1 MASQS
6 TALKGPVLLITDLSA
21 RCDRALDRAVSLA
34 RQHKVKLIALHVI
47 EPSFLS
53 KLILPSWNIAQKEHQ
68 KVAEQRLLSDLKDAD
83 VELEVKV
90 EIGYPVEIINEV
102 ASANQCSLI
111 VSGTARD
118 ESLGRIMLGSTVER
132 LARQCETPLLVV
144 RHRPFD
150 SYHHILVG
158 TDFSESSRYAL
169 EAAIDLVPHQKITVY
184 HSFDEVGGV
193 RTLDDATIQETTRHL
208 QRQTREFLEQTPKVK
223 QTSAPEVVVEYGA
236 PGQSIPKFVQ
246 DQKIELVVLGTHGAT
261 GILKTA
267 MGSIA
272 EQLLT
277 LLRCDVMIVR
287 ARRD

>member
-34 RQHKVKLIALHVI
+34 RQHNVKLIALHVI

-53 KLILPSWNIAQKEHQ
+53 RLILPSWNIAQKEHQ
-68 KVAEQRLLSDLKDAD
+68 EVARQRLLNDLKDVSID
-83 VELEVKV
+83 LEVMV
-90 EIGYPVEIINEV
+90 EIGYPVDTINEV
-102 ASANQCSLI
+102 ASLKNCSLI

-132 LARQCETPLLVV
+132 LARQCPTPLLVV
-144 RHRPFD
+144 RRRPFD
-150 SYHHILVG
+150 SYGHILVG

-169 EAAIDLVPHQKITVY
+169 EAALDLVPHQKLTVY
-184 HSFDEVGGV
+184 HSFDEVAGV
-193 RTLDDATIQETTRHL
+193 RTLDAATIEETTRHL
-208 QRQTREFLEQTPKVK
+208 QRKTQEFLDQTPKVS
-223 QTSAPEVVVEYGA
+223 QIAAPEVVVEYGA
-236 PGQSIPKFVQ
+236 AGQSIPKYVQ
-246 DQKIELVVLGTHGAT
+246 QQKVELVVLGTHGAT

-287 ARRD
+287 TRRD

>member
-34 RQHKVKLIALHVI
+34 RQHNVKLIALHVI

-68 KVAEQRLLSDLKDAD
+68 EVARQRLLNDLKGAQVD
-83 VELEVKV
+83 LEVMV
-90 EIGYPVEIINEV
+90 EIGYPVDTINEV
-102 ASANQCSLI
+102 ASLKNCSLI

-132 LARQCETPLLVV
+132 LARQCPTPLLVV
-144 RHRPFD
+144 RRRPFD
-150 SYHHILVG
+150 SYGHILVG
-158 TDFSESSRYAL
+158 TDFSDGSRYAL
-169 EAAIDLVPHQKITVY
+169 EAALDLVPYQKLTVY
-184 HSFDEVGGV
+184 HSFDEVAGV
-193 RTLDDATIQETTRHL
+193 RTLDTATIEETSRHL
-208 QRQTREFLEQTPKVK
+208 RRQTQAFLDQTPKVG
-223 QTSAPEVVVEYGA
+223 QISAPEVVVEFGN
-236 PGQSIPKFVQ
+236 PGQSIPKYVQ
-246 DQKIELVVLGTHGAT
+246 EQKVELVVLGTHGAT

>member
-21 RCDRALDRAVSLA
+21 RCDRALDRAVGLA

-68 KVAEQRLLSDLKDAD
+68 MVAEQRLRHDLKDAN
-83 VELEVKV
+83 VELEVLV
-90 EIGYPVEIINEV
+90 EIGYPVETINEV
-102 ASANQCSLI
+102 ASANHCALI

-132 LARQCETPLLVV
+132 LARQCQTPLLVV
-144 RHRPFD
+144 RRRPFD
-150 SYHHILVG
+150 SYSHILVG

-169 EAAIDLVPHQKITVY
+169 EAAIDLVPHQKVTVY
-184 HSFDEVGGV
+184 HSFDEVAGV
-193 RTLDDATIQETTRHL
+193 RTLDAATIEETTRHL
-208 QRQTREFLEQTPKVK
+208 QRQTREFLDKTPTVS
-223 QTSAPEVVVEYGA
+223 QISAPEIVVEYGA

-246 DQKIELVVLGTHGAT
+246 DQDIELVVLGTHGAT

-287 ARRD
+287 ARHD